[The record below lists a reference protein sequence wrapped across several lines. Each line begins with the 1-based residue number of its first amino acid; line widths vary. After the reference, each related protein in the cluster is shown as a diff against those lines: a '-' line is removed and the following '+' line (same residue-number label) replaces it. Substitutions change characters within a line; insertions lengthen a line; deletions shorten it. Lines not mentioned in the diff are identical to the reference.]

1 MQKQNLSKL
10 ERIVNFFR
18 EAAQRPFAPFFLF
31 MGISAAVA
39 ACIFFYFQNPDLSGV
54 PQDQPAPVSNSFDA
68 VKTQK
73 YLKIFSIIEQNK
85 NNYDQMATST
95 YSGAFKPAVGL
106 TNPKN

>member
-10 ERIVNFFR
+10 GRVVNFFR
-18 EAAQRPFAPFFLF
+18 ETAQRPFAPFFLF
-31 MGISAAVA
+31 VAISAALA

-54 PQDQPAPVSNSFDA
+54 PQELPVPNSFDA
-68 VKTQK
+68 AKAQK
-73 YLKIFSIIEQNK
+73 YLKIFSIIEQSK

-95 YSGAFKPAVGL
+95 YSGALKPAAGL